1 MNLPSSSIIPI
12 SGIGVISEFMKAVA
26 RQKVQSVRY
35 ISLSR
40 LTAALVE
47 AVCKLVMVHVRAN
60 DCAEEE
66 WKKLKE

>member
-1 MNLPSSSIIPI
+1 
-12 SGIGVISEFMKAVA
+12 MKAVA